1 MIRRRRSGVIVWLAD
16 GATFGHE
23 ISIRYILQ
31 KSRYLPLYVS
41 ASLSRISFIGFVEKH
56 SAK

>member
-1 MIRRRRSGVIVWLAD
+1 MWLAD